1 MFAFLF
7 FMCYNALVDE
17 HLYFSARNDK
27 ILLFLYI
34 LTERRTF
41 MSYDLTDNQQSILD
55 FLKER
60 SGSGVPPTVREICQA
75 VGLRSTSSV
84 QANLL
89 ALEEKGYIMRDPMHK
104 RSIRIVG
111 QSENVRH
118 VPLLGVVTAGLPILA
133 TEQIECYIPFN
144 GAHISS
150 DKEMFAL
157 RVRGESMLNAGIFDG
172 DILYVEKTPV
182 ARNGD
187 IVVALIE
194 DEATVKTFYKENG
207 HFRLQPENDS
217 FDPIIVDELIIL
229 GKVVGLTRYF

>member
-1 MFAFLF
+1 M
-7 FMCYNALVDE
+7 
-17 HLYFSARNDK
+17 
-27 ILLFLYI
+27 
-34 LTERRTF
+34 
-41 MSYDLTDNQQSILD
+41 
-55 FLKER
+55 
-60 SGSGVPPTVREICQA
+60 
-75 VGLRSTSSV
+75 
-84 QANLL
+84 
-89 ALEEKGYIMRDPMHK
+89 
-104 RSIRIVG
+104 G

-157 RVRGESMLNAGIFDG
+157 RVRGESMINAGIFDG

-207 HFRLQPENDS
+207 HFRLQPENDTMA
-217 FDPIIVDELIIL
+217 PIILDRVYIV
-229 GKVVGLTRYF
+229 GKAIGLYRKL

>member
-1 MFAFLF
+1 MKQPL
-7 FMCYNALVDE
+7 NE
-17 HLYFSARNDK
+17 TQSK
-27 ILLFLYI
+27 IL
-34 LTERRTF
+34 E
-41 MSYDLTDNQQSILD
+41 

-60 SGSGVPPTVREICQA
+60 SGNGVPPSVREICLA

-84 QANLL
+84 QANLD

-111 QSENVRH
+111 QAENVRH
-118 VPLLGVVTAGLPILA
+118 VPLLGVVTAGMPILA
-133 TEQIECYIPFN
+133 VEQIECYLPFT
-144 GAHISS
+144 GAHISK

-157 RVRGESMLNAGIFDG
+157 RVRGESMINAGIYDG
-172 DILYVEKTPV
+172 DILYVEKTPT

-217 FDPIIVDELIIL
+217 FEPIIVDELIIL
-229 GKVVGLTRYF
+229 GKVVALTRYF